1 MHVTYKYKGQRS
13 VLLPST
19 PWVTGTELSPTPL
32 PTEPLTSPVISVLI
46 IVLPPPPPRIPGH
59 KCGFTLVSQ
68 GWRMNPGPRESV
80 LFTFYKTCSLWFH
93 LRNAAVPQDGPHIRD
108 AFVKN
113 LQPLIRWTFILP
125 PLSLAGVLVN
135 NQTAAEE
142 DKQMKLFGCWILGS

>member
-93 LRNAAVPQDGPHIRD
+93 LRNAAVPQDGLFSFLLPYQGCFCEKLA
-108 AFVKN
+108 AFN
-113 LQPLIRWTFILP
+113 QMDLYFT
-125 PLSLAGVLVN
+125 SLVSSWGIGEQSN
-135 NQTAAEE
+135 S
-142 DKQMKLFGCWILGS
+142 C